1 MRQIRKTRGRDAH
14 SAEKLKKL
22 RKELEEA
29 RELVALIRQREL
41 IKRESLAIDRAL
53 FEQRASLRGVKQSLP
68 DQYQHGD
75 EDLLINQ
82 KKRKATLDLP
92 QRPPGSQLGR
102 LPARSDGRPTE
113 AELYTLQDVKAEEE
127 KRIQED
133 IDQRIA
139 AHARWNE
146 GWVDLTKAPLTPPL
160 ELGLGST
167 FRTATTEY
175 LPTPPAS
182 ISSEQSA
189 DGAANAAASSSMVIH
204 QSSKKENE
212 AVAVRYA
219 SPSYDGPC
227 RGQPSFRRRY
237 GRGGRLWIDRRWMRV
252 PTSKDD
258 EGDSP
263 MCDRFRFDDEDEE
276 ETPTYF
282 IDPFDADA
290 MRARARLFPST
301 QNQAQQQQ
309 LAARRAQQEAAVV
322 TNANMQGGSLPVG
335 GSQRRQSGD

>member
-29 RELVALIRQREL
+29 RELVALVRQREL

-53 FEQRASLRGVKQSLP
+53 FEQRASLRSVKQGLP
-68 DQYQHGD
+68 DQYKQGD
-75 EDLLINQ
+75 EDLLVNQ
-82 KKRKATLDLP
+82 KKRKSTLDLP

-127 KRIQED
+127 RRIQED

-160 ELGLGST
+160 EIGLGST

-182 ISSEQSA
+182 ISSEQST
-189 DGAANAAASSSMVIH
+189 DNNANASTTLN
-204 QSSKKENE
+204 QSRKENE
-212 AVAVRYA
+212 VVAVRYA

-237 GRGGRLWIDRRWMRV
+237 GRGGRLWIDRRGMRM
-252 PTSKDD
+252 SSRYED
-258 EGDSP
+258 GDSP
-263 MCDRFRFDDEDEE
+263 VFDRFRFDDEDDK

-282 IDPFDADA
+282 IDPFDANA
-290 MRARARLFPST
+290 MRARARLFPSMPS
-301 QNQAQQQQ
+301 QAQQQQ
-309 LAARRAQQEAAVV
+309 LAARRAQQEAAMA
-322 TNANMQGGSLPVG
+322 NAQGGSVLANEN
-335 GSQRRQSGD
+335 QRRPSGD